1 MAIPTHPG
9 NRGSMSIEE
18 LFEHMSADL
27 FVADFAAKD
36 KPEALSSLTDAVV
49 GGSDVNDRE
58 LVLNML
64 RNREQLGSTALEQG
78 VAFPHGRSLAV
89 KQLTILFARS
99 KDGVEFG
106 SEDGKP
112 THLFFLIL
120 APPQDTGNYY
130 LQALGKIA
138 ELVRKDE
145 VCNALMEVESYDS
158 MLKVLKEAS

>member
-1 MAIPTHPG
+1 
-9 NRGSMSIEE
+9 MSIEE
-18 LFEHMSADL
+18 LVEHMTAEL
-27 FVADFAAKD
+27 FVPDFSAKN
-36 KPEALSSLTDAVV
+36 KAEALTRLTEAVV
-49 GGSDVNDRE
+49 AGSEVNDHE

-64 RNREQLGSTALEQG
+64 RNREQLGSTALEAG

-89 KQLTILFARS
+89 KQLTILVARS
-99 KDGVEFG
+99 KAGVDFE

-138 ELVRKDE
+138 ELVRKTE
-145 VCNALMEVESYDS
+145 VRDKLMEAADFDTMVGI
-158 MLKVLKEAS
+158 LKEAS

>member
-1 MAIPTHPG
+1 MTT
-9 NRGSMSIEE
+9 EE
-18 LFEHMSADL
+18 LVEHMNADL
-27 FVADFAAKD
+27 FVGDFKAASKSAAID
-36 KPEALSSLTDAVV
+36 SLTEAVV
-49 GGSDVNDRE
+49 TGSDVNDRE
-58 LVLNML
+58 LVLGML
-64 RNREQLGSTALEQG
+64 SNREQLGSTALEQG

-99 KDGVEFG
+99 KDGVDFE

-138 ELVRKDE
+138 ELVRKDN
-145 VCNALMEVESYDS
+145 VRQALMEVEDFDS
-158 MLKVLKEAS
+158 MIALFREAS